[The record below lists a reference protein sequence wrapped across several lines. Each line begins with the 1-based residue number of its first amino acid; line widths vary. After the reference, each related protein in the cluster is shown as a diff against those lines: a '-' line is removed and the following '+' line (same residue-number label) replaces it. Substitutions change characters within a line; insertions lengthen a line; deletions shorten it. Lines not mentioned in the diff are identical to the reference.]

1 MLEIHRYEMVVSQE
15 VKEVGTKKARGSVA
29 MVINAKWVHIDEHT
43 PKHMNSD
50 THTHA
55 HTHERIRTAIDTI
68 THKHTHTDTL

>member
-50 THTHA
+50 THTH
-55 HTHERIRTAIDTI
+55 
-68 THKHTHTDTL
+68 THTSAYAQP